1 MTKKNIFLLILIS
14 LLLIFIVFCYLK
26 ITKKNVINIEATPT
40 HYSLNT
46 NDLIANFMVDEKVT
60 NKKFEGKIIEVEGK
74 IKEISF
80 LNNTN
85 SVILFGVDNSGV
97 ICDFNKNQTE
107 EIKKLTKNQTVKIKG
122 IYKGYLKDVI
132 LLNCL
137 LMKDKTNE

>member
-1 MTKKNIFLLILIS
+1 
-14 LLLIFIVFCYLK
+14 
-26 ITKKNVINIEATPT
+26 
-40 HYSLNT
+40 
-46 NDLIANFMVDEKVT
+46 MVDEKVT